1 MLISESFT
9 TLDGSTSTKRP
20 TLIDVTN
27 EE

>member
-1 MLISESFT
+1 MLAKF
-9 TLDGSTSTKRP
+9 LHVDGSTSTKRP